1 MVFRQTLHEE
11 RDGYLLSDDPTLIN
25 VDKVHG
31 WISDQSYWA
40 NGRSPEMMVR
50 ALDGSHPIGVY
61 RGTEQV
67 AVCRMVT
74 DGATFAWLCDLFVDP
89 SARGLG
95 IGTWLANSCVAW
107 ANAMEIKRVLL
118 VTRDAH
124 EVYLRVGFALLD
136 DSSRW
141 MEIDPRANRA
151 SRFSESAVPES

>member
-40 NGRSPEMMVR
+40 NGRSREMMVR

-67 AVCRMVT
+67 AICRMVT

-89 SARGLG
+89 SVRALG

-124 EVYLRVGFALLD
+124 EVYVRVGFAPLED
-136 DSSRW
+136 GSRW
-141 MEIDPRANRA
+141 MEIDPRANRVA
-151 SRFSESAVPES
+151 RFSESDAPES